1 VTIDR
6 LLRQAHAAL
15 AAGRE
20 AESLALLRRATAQE
34 PANAEALFH
43 LGNLLSL
50 RRDFPGAVDAYE
62 RALLFAPGHPEL
74 LINLGI
80 TLAQSGDTSHA
91 EARYREALQRQPT
104 HAGALGN
111 LGQLLFQRE
120 SFAEALQIYDR
131 LLAAMPRAGAEIW
144 NNRGIC
150 QQRLGDRAGA
160 EQSFRRALSLQ
171 PDSPEIHANL
181 GFLLYEERR
190 YDAAGPLLSKA
201 HALDPQRILVAAQA
215 FDVDLQFADWRE
227 FDRRRGEILAAV
239 ARFES
244 EPRQSVPP
252 YLLLA
257 ICDDPALQRI
267 AATRW
272 AWPRSHL
279 PGESAERP
287 RQAGERL
294 KIGFVATAFHEQPV
308 SRLIVE
314 LLERFDRER
323 FELRAYTLGRGE
335 SDALSARIER
345 AVAAMIDLGH
355 APAAAMAERI
365 RDDGIDVLFDLSGHT
380 GHARPDLFAAKAAP
394 VQVGYLGYPGTFG
407 ASYFD
412 FIIGDDYVTPASAQS
427 DFAERICS
435 VGACYLPTDT
445 RKKKDKAPRRVD
457 YGIADGALLLMSQ
470 AAPYKILPDLFGA
483 WMALLRGLPDA
494 ILWLRPTHQAA
505 QKNLRAEA
513 HRAGVDPRRLVFTP
527 AEPLPRYLAR
537 YALADLYL
545 DTAPYGSHTTVND
558 ALSMGLPV
566 VTITGRSM
574 AARASASQ
582 LHAVGLPELV
592 AASTDEYE
600 AIAAELARER
610 DRLRA
615 LSARLRDESD
625 ATPLFDMQR
634 YTREF
639 EAALDRMWAEKP
651 AP

>member
-1 VTIDR
+1 
-6 LLRQAHAAL
+6 
-15 AAGRE
+15 
-20 AESLALLRRATAQE
+20 
-34 PANAEALFH
+34 
-43 LGNLLSL
+43 
-50 RRDFPGAVDAYE
+50 
-62 RALLFAPGHPEL
+62 
-74 LINLGI
+74 
-80 TLAQSGDTSHA
+80 
-91 EARYREALQRQPT
+91 
-104 HAGALGN
+104 
-111 LGQLLFQRE
+111 
-120 SFAEALQIYDR
+120 
-131 LLAAMPRAGAEIW
+131 M
-144 NNRGIC
+144 
-150 QQRLGDRAGA
+150 
-160 EQSFRRALSLQ
+160 Q

-201 HALDPQRILVAAQA
+201 HALDPRRLLVAAQA

-227 FDRRRGEILAAV
+227 FDHRRGEILAAV
-239 ARFES
+239 ARFEG

-272 AWPRSHL
+272 AWPSSSS
-279 PGESAERP
+279 PGETGKRWRP
-287 RQAGERL
+287 AGERL

-314 LLERFDRER
+314 LLERIDRER
-323 FELRAYTLGRGE
+323 FDVRAYALGRGE
-335 SDALSARIER
+335 KDALSARIER
-345 AVAAMIDLGH
+345 AVVAVTDLGH

-365 RDDGIDVLFDLSGHT
+365 RDDGIDMLFDLSGHT
-380 GHARPDLFAAKAAP
+380 GRARPDLFAAKAAP

-412 FIIGDDYVTPASAQS
+412 FIIGDDYVTPASAQP

-445 RKKKDKAPRRVD
+445 RKKKDAAPTRAD
-457 YGIADGALLLMSQ
+457 YGIADSAFVLMSQ
-470 AAPYKILPDLFGA
+470 AAPYKILPDLFSA

-494 ILWLRPTHQAA
+494 LLWLRPTHEAT

-513 HRAGVDPRRLVFTP
+513 HRAGVDPRRLAFTP
-527 AEPLPRYLAR
+527 TEPLPRYLAR

-582 LHAVGLPELV
+582 LRAIELSELI
-592 AASTDEYE
+592 ATSMEEYE
-600 AIAAELARER
+600 TIATQLARER

-615 LSARLRDESD
+615 LRERLRSD
-625 ATPLFDMQR
+625 GSAAPLFDMQR
-634 YTREF
+634 YTYDF
-639 EAALDRMWAEKP
+639 EAALDRMWAEK
-651 AP
+651 AAA

>member
-20 AESLALLRRATAQE
+20 AESLALLRRASAQE

-50 RRDFPGAVDAYE
+50 RREFPAALEAYE

-74 LINLGI
+74 LVNLGI
-80 TLAQSGDTSHA
+80 TLAQSGDARLA
-91 EARYREALQRQPT
+91 EARYREALQRQPA

-131 LLAAMPRAGAEIW
+131 LFAAMPQAGAEIW

-171 PDSPEIHANL
+171 PNSPEIHANL
-181 GFLLYEERR
+181 GFLLYDERR
-190 YDAAGPLLSKA
+190 YDAAGPLLKKA
-201 HALDPQRILVAAQA
+201 HALDPRRALVAAQA

-227 FDRRRGEILAAV
+227 FDHRREEILAAV
-239 ARFES
+239 AQFES

-272 AWPRSHL
+272 AWPRSHSAS
-279 PGESAERP
+279 ESGERP

-308 SRLIVE
+308 SRLVVE
-314 LLERFDRER
+314 LLERIDRER
-323 FELRAYTLGRGE
+323 FDVRAYALGRGE
-335 SDALSARIER
+335 NDALSARIER

-355 APAAAMAERI
+355 ASASAMAERI
-365 RDDGIDVLFDLSGHT
+365 RDDGIDMLFDLSGHT
-380 GHARPDLFAAKAAP
+380 GRARPDLFAAKAAP

-407 ASYFD
+407 ASYID
-412 FIIGDDYVTPASAQS
+412 FIISDDYATPASAQPH
-427 DFAERICS
+427 FVERICS
-435 VGACYLPTDT
+435 VGTCYLPTDT
-445 RKKKDKAPRRVD
+445 RKTVDSIPRRAD
-457 YGIADGALLLMSQ
+457 YGIADNALVLMSQ
-470 AAPYKILPDLFGA
+470 AAPYKILPELFGA
-483 WMALLRGLPDA
+483 WMALLRSLPDA
-494 ILWLRPTHQAA
+494 LLWLRPTHDAT

-527 AEPLPRYLAR
+527 SESLPRYLAR

-566 VTITGRSM
+566 VAIAGRSM

-582 LHAVGLPELV
+582 LRAVGLTELV
-592 AASTDEYE
+592 AGSTDEYE
-600 AIAAELARER
+600 AIAKELARER

-615 LSARLRDESD
+615 LRERLRSD
-625 ATPLFDMQR
+625 GSATPLFDMQR
-634 YTREF
+634 YARDF

-651 AP
+651 AA